1 MFKILSILF
10 LLQSS
15 IRGDLPKIKLIG
27 IENPSCSSLL
37 GRLDFQAKCRYD
49 SLPSSDSYFI
59 LNFKDSSN
67 NKHSSICRVTNPDIP
82 RPTSLPIQS
91 TEPTVPPTGEIA
103 PVPPTGEIAPVPTT
117 EEIPP
122 VPTTEEIPP
131 LTDSLFTDTPQTDEV
146 NIDPFDPEYEKFRD
160 ILLKLRLRIEDNII
174 DTNEDVNSTINSFK
188 ELQPLIL
195 YKTKEELKN
204 FTLKLDMLD
213 LKLHNFSEKF
223 IYPIIDE
230 SLLKLKE
237 FLDLD
242 LNSSMFSFNFSE
254 LFNISDFPFNF
265 SDLFNF
271 SEFSFNFS
279 EFSFNFSEK
288 FCSFTK
294 EFVKAG
300 SKDNTIFNIIRK
312 DLQEKNVT
320 KLLEEKR
327 EKLNATFESF
337 KKNAKEK
344 VDSPLVND
352 LLDEISKLGEMLD
365 KEIDKSQIEE
375 LIEQMR
381 QWEEFKEN
389 PIPKTKE
396 LLKRLQIA
404 FFEQFIDEVNST
416 MIEFDVSLID
426 NLLKI
431 QKLIDL
437 SKNGSLIEDLL
448 KENNETDSLDGLKDL
463 IKDKIDFLD
472 DSVIGNIIKDNFE
485 QYKDEVVKK
494 LKDVGIYEH
503 IEEVS
508 EKIEELKE
516 LGEILKNDT
525 IQESLYEFFQLITTL
540 NDAPPMP
547 ELFNLSGIDIL
558 EQVKNLTLVQTLVE
572 NLIDSLNT
580 SKAEEEREKI
590 MEEKKN
596 TINSIEQKIDEFL
609 NDDSSLKG
617 IKEELLKVK
626 NELVDANVFKSLNN
640 FSQSIIQLEDAYD
653 QKRIHN
659 MESLRKA
666 LYIIDEK
673 LKKINRTEILE
684 EIKKAFPINITN
696 IKDLDNQDIVCE
708 LLIEKLKNLDI
719 DNITETVKNEIIK
732 NITLLQQL
740 TNYDNIKNKIEKLIN
755 DFKANHTDFS
765 PLKDA
770 LLNYTFSL
778 EEFLDSIGNLIS
790 EEQNLTRIIYDV
802 KEKIKEIDGQLIL
815 EKLNSNPLYLW
826 LKTNNKYEKLALLSY
841 YYSLIVNN
849 QTNTTDPFL
858 LILEKLIKDLDT
870 KIQGYQRLNSDGYI
884 LYHEFLSSFDKM
896 KNSLKDFAPGLINQ
910 TIYLLLDRLNNTN
923 LTNLLSDYMPQFDQL
938 IKMSKNGNLTSDGE
952 DPKKVIFDL
961 LEEFFEELYEITE
974 EPYKDY
980 VKDFKEKG
988 IISNFSDLVFST
1000 YNLSQ
1005 FIKGLKNNYEQLA
1018 LLSYYYSLFVNN
1030 QTNTT
1035 NPYYEKLFK
1044 DLATKYQGLNSD
1056 GYILYHEFLSK
1067 LDTMKN
1073 SLKDFAP
1080 GLINQTIY
1088 LLLDR
1093 LNNTNLT
1100 NLLSDYMP
1108 QFDQLIKMS
1117 KNGNLTSDGEDPK
1130 KVIFDLLEEFFE
1142 ELYEITEE
1150 PYKDYVKDFKEKGII
1165 SNFSDL
1171 VFSTYNLFQF
1181 IKGLKN
1187 NYTINDSIIFD
1198 NFEKMIGN
1206 LNGSEFIEI
1215 LEMIMKPLQDL
1226 QQNDFDKFKEDAEIC
1241 LDALKEK
1248 TKNSL
1253 LLAPIV
1259 NKIIKEYEDIILILE
1274 KAGVPDKLNKYLKSK
1289 DRLKSQLNE
1298 TINDI
1303 FDRLKSKFNYTNN
1316 TNMTS
1321 FNLTESLK
1329 ALSAQIFDNLEK
1341 TKQLVKQFNASN
1353 LVELKNDILNF
1364 TCIFCDWKNQTIF
1377 DEQLISNKTLEYIKS
1392 RIDLVFT
1399 LYNFNASDP
1408 IEEHLYKFKEQLE
1421 KLNGTEF
1428 ILELNKTLFNISE
1441 EVINVLNNITEVE
1454 EFNKRLMS
1462 ILNATLYFETNKTL
1476 DDLENDLNYFIEM
1489 LKENSLKGII
1499 KKINNSLYTCDYDY
1513 IEEITGFKKLK
1524 DIFYS
1529 IKNFTTKNDE
1539 TNKTLIREKLEIIAE
1554 DLQSHIIT
1562 YIIGDERFKVIQKLV
1577 KEINDTIM
1585 DALDNIGLDDFVDD
1599 LRKKIEELKELIEKA
1614 EEEEEINDISY
1625 KLKDLNYSQILDAI
1639 NSTFQ
1644 QYKEEIHNLREI
1656 EYFSE
1661 KIRYILEKVN
1671 LKGLVKEE
1679 IDKISETLEEAKEK
1693 AEKLNKTILAKIYEE
1708 IKIQFEEEAEENEE
1722 ILDDIEI
1729 QVDLFLDD
1737 CNRLEKKIREFP
1749 DEDEKEEYEKAKEK
1763 LTKSLNMTNIIDKMD
1778 DYVTREIDKLN
1789 ETLFYISEFM
1799 DLVREKIKNIP
1810 EDKKEEFD
1818 DKMKELFKENTEEL
1832 NKFIKENG
1840 HILDLIGTLNDD
1852 SSYGNTLKDFL
1863 ENLKNSTEEF
1873 KERVQKIESIEDLI
1887 KNIRKDEGSEYRKQL
1902 DLSILKRYSLLDLFD
1917 FDDLGSNIKKLIN
1930 GTSSNL
1936 DPEKIRDEIG
1946 NEIGNIITKIKNFN
1960 TNSKDSL
1967 DNLSSDLSSL
1977 VEKLNSDFGNL
1988 IDLLRNKKENIEDKN
2003 LLNLTSLLQELS
2015 NLNLKDEKIKDET
2028 EKIKNIVSLIKE
2040 VNELLNNPQAQKVLE
2055 ALLSSGLLKKRVL
2068 SEKKEIKVKKQKKS
2082 KKLAKKKEKLRRI
2095 ESDGT
2100 FDCKLDQLFTSPDV
2114 LTAYAENINSKVLL
2128 DGNYYDI
2135 DVEDNMVLNL
2145 GENEIG
2151 CSNSSVSVSKENVKY
2166 INHTDPQKDTQNNR
2180 IVYDLNADIN
2190 DSFEI
2195 PQFFYLLNKVK
2206 VTFNNGTEGEV
2217 DSYCVIEDSS
2227 DRRNSK
2233 FKCYAYPEKFDDYKV
2248 ISDIDSDYIQIPD
2261 SSNSTDNGSPS
2272 INYFRKGSSN
2282 GLSAGAIV
2290 GIILACLAVLIAILV
2305 TIILVN
2311 KSARPAVVAATTTDS
2326 QNHLQVANY
2335 SGQYGQGQYGQN
2347 IVKA

>member
-265 SDLFNF
+265 SDL
-271 SEFSFNFS
+271 FNFS

-826 LKTNNKYEKLALLSY
+826 LKTNNKYERLALLSY

-858 LILEKLIKDLDT
+858 LILEKLFKDLAT
-870 KIQGYQRLNSDGYI
+870 KIQGYQRLNS
-884 LYHEFLSSFDKM
+884 E
-896 KNSLKDFAPGLINQ
+896 
-910 TIYLLLDRLNNTN
+910 
-923 LTNLLSDYMPQFDQL
+923 
-938 IKMSKNGNLTSDGE
+938 
-952 DPKKVIFDL
+952 
-961 LEEFFEELYEITE
+961 
-974 EPYKDY
+974 
-980 VKDFKEKG
+980 
-988 IISNFSDLVFST
+988 
-1000 YNLSQ
+1000 
-1005 FIKGLKNNYEQLA
+1005 
-1018 LLSYYYSLFVNN
+1018 
-1030 QTNTT
+1030 
-1035 NPYYEKLFK
+1035 
-1044 DLATKYQGLNSD
+1044 

-1067 LDTMKN
+1067 FDTMKN

-1130 KVIFDLLEEFFE
+1130 KVIFGLLEEFFE
-1142 ELYEITEE
+1142 ELSEITEE

-1524 DIFYS
+1524 DIFNS
-1529 IKNFTTKNDE
+1529 IKDFTTKNDE

-1562 YIIGDERFKVIQKLV
+1562 YIIGDERFKVIQNLV

-2151 CSNSSVSVSKENVKY
+2151 CSNSCVSVSKENVKY

>member
-740 TNYDNIKNKIEKLIN
+740 TNYDNIKKKIEKQIN

-884 LYHEFLSSFDKM
+884 LYHEFLSSFDK
-896 KNSLKDFAPGLINQ
+896 
-910 TIYLLLDRLNNTN
+910 
-923 LTNLLSDYMPQFDQL
+923 
-938 IKMSKNGNLTSDGE
+938 
-952 DPKKVIFDL
+952 
-961 LEEFFEELYEITE
+961 
-974 EPYKDY
+974 
-980 VKDFKEKG
+980 
-988 IISNFSDLVFST
+988 
-1000 YNLSQ
+1000 
-1005 FIKGLKNNYEQLA
+1005 
-1018 LLSYYYSLFVNN
+1018 
-1030 QTNTT
+1030 
-1035 NPYYEKLFK
+1035 
-1044 DLATKYQGLNSD
+1044 
-1056 GYILYHEFLSK
+1056 
-1067 LDTMKN
+1067 MKN

>member
-265 SDLFNF
+265 SDL
-271 SEFSFNFS
+271 FNFS

-1000 YNLSQ
+1000 YNL
-1005 FIKGLKNNYEQLA
+1005 
-1018 LLSYYYSLFVNN
+1018 
-1030 QTNTT
+1030 
-1035 NPYYEKLFK
+1035 
-1044 DLATKYQGLNSD
+1044 
-1056 GYILYHEFLSK
+1056 
-1067 LDTMKN
+1067 
-1073 SLKDFAP
+1073 
-1080 GLINQTIY
+1080 
-1088 LLLDR
+1088 
-1093 LNNTNLT
+1093 
-1100 NLLSDYMP
+1100 
-1108 QFDQLIKMS
+1108 
-1117 KNGNLTSDGEDPK
+1117 
-1130 KVIFDLLEEFFE
+1130 
-1142 ELYEITEE
+1142 
-1150 PYKDYVKDFKEKGII
+1150 
-1165 SNFSDL
+1165 
-1171 VFSTYNLFQF
+1171 FQF

-1562 YIIGDERFKVIQKLV
+1562 YIIGDERFKVIQNLV